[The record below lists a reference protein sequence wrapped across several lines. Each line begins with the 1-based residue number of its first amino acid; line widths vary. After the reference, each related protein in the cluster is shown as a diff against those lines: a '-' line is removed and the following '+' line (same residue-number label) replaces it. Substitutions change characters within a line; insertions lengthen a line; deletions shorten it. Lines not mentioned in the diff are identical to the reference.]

1 MSIFSRLFG
10 RPENVASEPS
20 FFDHA
25 RSCIEQGYFPT
36 SDLEKTADLSEHEK
50 TELLLAAIFHCQ
62 DLQQGRP
69 YSELDP
75 SNPTHKTVLTVL
87 SAQVFPTTKS
97 EQMRVF
103 RSLKDPPKAA
113 VSREILLKM
122 PLVDN
127 LPTLLA
133 QNFIQCQV
141 DADHT
146 NTPLLNT
153 YEFYTLVEH
162 HAAQIEWSTK
172 VQVPASDP
180 YPGPHPLWELAVL
193 NFSETHLSHVFDASP
208 HLVNDKNA
216 LSLLTAR
223 DQISWEFC
231 ERLSKWGLA
240 VQNVAPWVEQHKKA
254 LSQSETPPLPQV
266 LFEYFEPLV
275 THQAITHSVSPRHN
289 MSSKRKM

>member
-10 RPENVASEPS
+10 RPEASVSEPS
-20 FFDHA
+20 FFDHV

-36 SDLEKTADLSEHEK
+36 SDLDKTANLSEHEK

-103 RSLKDPPKAA
+103 RSLKDTPKAA

-133 QNFIQCQV
+133 QNFIQCQSGW
-141 DADHT
+141 DSR

-162 HAAQIEWSTK
+162 HAAQIDWSTK
-172 VQVPASDP
+172 VQVPAPDP
-180 YPGPHPLWELAVL
+180 YSGPNPLWALAVL
-193 NFSETHLSHVFDASP
+193 NFSEAHLSHVFDAHP
-208 HLVNDKNA
+208 HLVSENNA
-216 LSLLTAR
+216 LNLLTTR
-223 DQISWEFC
+223 DQMSWEFC
-231 ERLSKWGLA
+231 ERLNKWGLTA
-240 VQNVAPWVEQHKKA
+240 ENVAPWVEQHKTA
-254 LSQSETPPLPQV
+254 LSKSETPPLPKV

-275 THQAITHSVSPRHN
+275 THQTITHSVHTHHN